1 MFAVIEIGGKQYKIE
16 KGVKFDVE
24 KIEEKDGNT
33 IEINKVLLLNDN
45 GNIQIGTPFI
55 NGAYAS
61 AKIIEQIKAD
71 KIIVFKMKA
80 KKRYQKKQGHR
91 QKLTTIE
98 IIDIKATGGTHPE
111 LPKVKPVA
119 KKPVV
124 NKKPKVKK
132 KTPVK
137 PETKPAVKAAKPK
150 ITKAKTAVKKKIA
163 KEA

>member
-45 GNIQIGTPFI
+45 GKIQIGTPFI

-61 AKIIEQIKAD
+61 AKIVEQIKAD

-98 IIDIKATGGTHPE
+98 IIEIKTTGGTHPE

-119 KKPVV
+119 KKPAI
-124 NKKPKVKK
+124 NKKPKTKKKAPEKSETKPITKTTKPKTAKPKAVAKK
-132 KTPVK
+132 KT
-137 PETKPAVKAAKPK
+137 
-150 ITKAKTAVKKKIA
+150 I

>member
-16 KGVKFDVE
+16 KGAKFDVE

-45 GNIQIGTPFI
+45 GKIQIGTPFI

-61 AKIIEQIKAD
+61 AKIVEHIKAD

-98 IIDIKATGGTHPE
+98 IIDIKATGGTHPA
-111 LPKVKPVA
+111 LPKVQPVA
-119 KKPVV
+119 KKPVI
-124 NKKPKVKK
+124 NKKSKVKK
-132 KTPVK
+132 TPPAK
-137 PETKPAVKAAKPK
+137 SATKPAAKVAKPK
-150 ITKAKTAVKKKIA
+150 TTKPKTAIKKKPA
-163 KEA
+163 KGA